1 MDWWIRDG
9 GGGIRRINVEKGS
22 LGDGHD
28 VSIQK
33 YIATCSE
40 DDIAFQHG
48 RKKILE
54 KPGRILFSAQSASF
68 NLIFD
73 ETLQQRWFR
82 TQTETDKENP
92 YRWVGTFD
100 DTESFMGSVG
110 MSLDWIN
117 LRLRTPEQVKYE
129 FVAISVLQ
137 ERKFWWQ
144 RAELNS
150 PLELGKRLFNVMLIG
165 RRDDIAHRLGIWKIY
180 IDDWLAADP
189 VSKVIVLE

>member
-1 MDWWIRDG
+1 VDWWIRDG
-9 GGGIRRINVEKGS
+9 GGGIRRVNVEKGS

-82 TQTETDKENP
+82 TQTEMDKENP
-92 YRWVGTFD
+92 YR
-100 DTESFMGSVG
+100 
-110 MSLDWIN
+110 
-117 LRLRTPEQVKYE
+117 
-129 FVAISVLQ
+129 
-137 ERKFWWQ
+137 
-144 RAELNS
+144 
-150 PLELGKRLFNVMLIG
+150 
-165 RRDDIAHRLGIWKIY
+165 
-180 IDDWLAADP
+180 
-189 VSKVIVLE
+189 